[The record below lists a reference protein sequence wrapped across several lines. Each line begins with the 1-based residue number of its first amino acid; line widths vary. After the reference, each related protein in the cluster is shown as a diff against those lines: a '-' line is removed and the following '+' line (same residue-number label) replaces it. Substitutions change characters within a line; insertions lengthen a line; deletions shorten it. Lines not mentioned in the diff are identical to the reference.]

1 MAAHSFG
8 ICFGVLIVLGTLM
21 VEGKWQTLGLFS
33 LTFFIYQ
40 NYHQPFVC
48 MH

>member
-21 VEGKWQTLGLFS
+21 VQGKWQTLGMGLLSARTEFD
-33 LTFFIYQ
+33 
-40 NYHQPFVC
+40 
-48 MH
+48 